1 MGYVGK
7 GLGSQPAMQ
16 KCWVRN
22 RQCTR
27 LSAMCCT
34 YTQHTN
40 AQHKHT
46 HHTSVRA
53 SKHAYLYAHTCMQHT
68 YAIMHTYMHTCIP
81 SHDACRV
88 RLLVLPI
95 DDTDSANSA
104 CPKPRRAKSCRQP
117 SSNQKHLDGKMY
129 KTLTPLNP
137 DPMRRCTT
145 SLCSLRMP
153 YCCCFFKAFANTQTP
168 SGSEPKR
175 LSRPQLVLATKFD
188 RSASYMA
195 RTPLTP
201 RMEPSK
207 PRSRNTP
214 SNTATPIRICAS
226 RVTELLR
233 HTHHKSYSCNG
244 AKH

>member
-1 MGYVGK
+1 MYQTFCNV
-7 GLGSQPAMQ
+7 LHVHP
-16 KCWVRN
+16 
-22 RQCTR
+22 T
-27 LSAMCCT
+27 
-34 YTQHTN
+34 HTN

-117 SSNQKHLDGKMY
+117 SSNQKHLDGNMY

-188 RSASYMA
+188 RSASYQGWNQA
-195 RTPLTP
+195 SHEAGTHQ
-201 RMEPSK
+201 
-207 PRSRNTP
+207 
-214 SNTATPIRICAS
+214 ATR
-226 RVTELLR
+226 R
-233 HTHHKSYSCNG
+233 HQYGSVLHV
-244 AKH
+244 

>member
-7 GLGSQPAMQ
+7 GLGSQPAMH

-117 SSNQKHLDGKMY
+117 SSNQK
-129 KTLTPLNP
+129 
-137 DPMRRCTT
+137 
-145 SLCSLRMP
+145 S
-153 YCCCFFKAFANTQTP
+153 FAAC
-168 SGSEPKR
+168 KCHIA
-175 LSRPQLVLATKFD
+175 V
-188 RSASYMA
+188 AS
-195 RTPLTP
+195 
-201 RMEPSK
+201 SK
-207 PRSRNTP
+207 PLLTRRQPRP
-214 SNTATPIRICAS
+214 SHQVRPIRILHGKDSPDTKDGTKQAKKPEHTKQHGDTNTDLCFTCDRATPS
-226 RVTELLR
+226 